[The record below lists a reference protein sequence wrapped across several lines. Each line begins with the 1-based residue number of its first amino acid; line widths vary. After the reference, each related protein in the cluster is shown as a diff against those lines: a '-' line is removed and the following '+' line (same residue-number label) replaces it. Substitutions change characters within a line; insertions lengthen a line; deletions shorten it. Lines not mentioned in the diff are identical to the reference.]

1 MHMDMHGAATVLGAM
16 AAMGRLRPKV
26 NVVACVALAENAI
39 GAKAV
44 KPNAILRSAMGMTVE
59 VGNTDA
65 EGRLCLGDA
74 IWYVQEH
81 HSPDTVIDVATLT
94 GACVVALGEYTA
106 GLFANNDHLAEALAD
121 AGDGCFERCWRLPIL
136 PEHTEELKGGYADL
150 RSIGAGREGG
160 SCTAAA
166 FLGEFVRDGVA
177 WAHLDI
183 AGAGMYVVG
192 GWGRRGEKGNVVAA
206 LRRVFMCFVWVWC
219 VIKVVSNT

>member
-1 MHMDMHGAATVLGAM
+1 MNLKPTGGIEDMHMDMHGAATVLGTM

-39 GAKAV
+39 GAKAM

-74 IWYVQEH
+74 LWYVQEH

-106 GLFANNDHLAEALAD
+106 GLFTNDDHLAKALAD

-183 AGAGMYVVG
+183 AGAGMYVEG
-192 GWGRRGEKGNVVAA
+192 GGGEKRRGEK
-206 LRRVFMCFVWVWC
+206 RREE
-219 VIKVVSNT
+219 KRRGT